1 MIELTCQANA
11 DIGENKIAVALEDC
25 VPNGLHA
32 GSPVRVVGNKTTV
45 AQVVVNEAAIQGNVQ
60 MGATMRLNADV
71 SEGESVR
78 LRQLNAQAMQ
88 RIRFQPLVGDL
99 DEETLN
105 AAARALRDVY
115 VTKGARFVVHVNG
128 DPVELCATRVK
139 PEHGWLVDD
148 TSVEVRNKV
157 VRRRG
162 ANIPTVSFAD
172 IGGLDETI
180 EEIKEIAI
188 VPLIHPEVYQKAG
201 QDPPKGIMLYG
212 PPGVGKT
219 LLAKA
224 LAREAQCNFININGP
239 ELFMGTYGDSEKKLR
254 EIFAQAKKE
263 APTVIFIDEI
273 DAIAGSRKDGKGQL
287 EKRILTQL
295 LTLLDGFEE
304 RGQVLVVG
312 STNLMESID
321 DALLRAGRFDR
332 RIHVPYPDIEGRE
345 QILSI
350 HSATMPLEPEF
361 SLNDWAK
368 QTNGYTGAD
377 LANLCRHA
385 AVLAMH
391 RVFGVQRLME
401 PEPLSDEELSE
412 LEITDEDFELA
423 LERATPFQVELR
435 RPTNMGFHDM
445 DEVIGH
451 EAAKTELKEH
461 LVAPIQHKEMF
472 ESMGLN
478 CNGGVILHGPPGTGK
493 TMLGKAVAS
502 LSGVQFMAVSGPELL
517 SKWVGE
523 SERAVRELFQR
534 AQEAAPVVLFFDEFD
549 ALGRQRDGGDSSAH
563 SNSVVA
569 QLLTLMDGLGSKE
582 DIYLMAS
589 TNQIDLVDRAFL
601 RPGRFDRTIYVGP
614 LEKQHYKEF
623 FSNETKDCLCD
634 VSGEQWTS
642 FVKQLVDEAT
652 GAELH
657 GLVNTAKRHSVSRA
671 IALGQNV
678 AALEHRDFVA
688 ALASAPHLF
697 SGYAQDLPKVEV
709 WDDDDQDEDD
719 DWVVP

>member
-11 DIGENKIAVALEDC
+11 SIGENKVAIAFEDC
-25 VPNGLHA
+25 APNDLRA
-32 GSPVRVVGNKTTV
+32 GAPVLVVGNKKTV
-45 AQVVVNEAAIQGNVQ
+45 AQIVISEAAEPGQVLI
-60 MGATMRLNADV
+60 GATMRLNANV
-71 SEGESVR
+71 NEGETVR
-78 LRQLNAQAMQ
+78 LRQLGAQPMQ
-88 RIRFQPLVGDL
+88 RIRFQPLTEGL
-99 DEETLN
+99 DDETFK
-105 AAARALRDVY
+105 AAIRGLKDIY
-115 VTKGARFVVHVNG
+115 VCKDARFVVNVNG
-128 DPVELCATRVK
+128 DPIELCATKVK
-139 PEHGWLVDD
+139 PEHGWLVEE
-148 TSVEVRNKV
+148 TTIEARNKA

-172 IGGLDETI
+172 IGGLDKTI

-188 VPLIHPEVYQKAG
+188 VPLIHPEVYAKAG
-201 QDPPKGIMLYG
+201 QDPPKGILLYG

-224 LAREAQCNFININGP
+224 LAREAQCNFLNINGP
-239 ELFMGTYGDSEKKLR
+239 ELFMGTYGDSERKLR

-273 DAIAGSRKDGKGQL
+273 DAIAGSRKDNKGQL

-295 LTLLDGFEE
+295 LTELDGFEE

-312 STNLMESID
+312 STNIMDSID

-345 QILSI
+345 HILSI
-350 HSATMPLEPEF
+350 HSSTMPLEPGF
-361 SLNDWAK
+361 SLNAWAK
-368 QTNGYTGAD
+368 QTNGFTGAD
-377 LANLCRHA
+377 LANLCRSA
-385 AVLAMH
+385 AVAAMH
-391 RVFGVQRLME
+391 RVYGNERLMR
-401 PEPLSDEELSE
+401 PEELTDDELSE
-412 LEITDEDFELA
+412 LEISDEDFEVA
-423 LERATPFQVELR
+423 KVRAKPYRVERRQPA
-435 RPTNMGFHDM
+435 NMGFHDIN
-445 DEVIGH
+445 DIIGH
-451 EAAKTELKEH
+451 EEAKAELREH
-461 LVAPIQHKEMF
+461 LVAPIQNKEMF
-472 ESMGLN
+472 EAMGLN

-569 QLLTLMDGLGSKE
+569 QLLTLMDGLGSSE

-589 TNQIDLVDRAFL
+589 TNQIELVDRAFL
-601 RPGRFDRTIYVGP
+601 RPGRFDRAIYVGP
-614 LEKQHYKEF
+614 LEKQHFVEF
-623 FSNETKDCLCD
+623 FVNETKDCLSD
-634 VSGEQWTS
+634 VSGDEWTA
-642 FVKQLVDEAT
+642 FITQLVDEAT

-657 GLVNTAKRHSVSRA
+657 GLINTAKRNSVSRA
-671 IALGQNV
+671 IANGQNLAV
-678 AALEHRDFVA
+678 LEHRDLVA
-688 ALASAPHLF
+688 ALLSVPHLF
-697 SGYAQDLPKVEV
+697 SGYARDLPPAED
-709 WDDDDQDEDD
+709 WADETDDEDD